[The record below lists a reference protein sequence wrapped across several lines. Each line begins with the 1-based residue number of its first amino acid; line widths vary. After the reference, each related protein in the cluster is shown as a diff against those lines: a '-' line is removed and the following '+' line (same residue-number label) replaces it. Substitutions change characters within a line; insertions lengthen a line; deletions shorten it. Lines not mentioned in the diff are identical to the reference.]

1 MKNAAGLPPSL
12 SHFVFCQYNFWGE
25 SDPTIVPPTDPD
37 LNSDDILK
45 LGQTTDVS
53 MFTFN
58 HTRTFNIP
66 VTEEFMEHCS
76 EGALSIEVYGHRSA
90 GFASTAKSQ
99 ERDRLARSLAD
110 R

>member
-25 SDPTIVPPTDPD
+25 AEPTIVPPTDPD
-37 LNSDDILK
+37 LNDTEDILK

-58 HTRTFNIP
+58 DTR
-66 VTEEFMEHCS
+66 
-76 EGALSIEVYGHRSA
+76 
-90 GFASTAKSQ
+90 
-99 ERDRLARSLAD
+99 
-110 R
+110 